1 MYVISKHRR
10 YPNHTGSGRQTV
22 TLRSNSRSVH
32 SRLCL
37 EMHPVVWASSYSKQ
51 CTNYALKCAQL
62 SCLNRMTC
70 RDTSL
75 FANVSNTEGTT
86 ALMLIDGKS
95 MRVVMPLI
103 LIDGKSV
110 RDLTALM
117 LIDGESMRD
126 LTALML
132 IDDMFVRQR
141 SESALTD

>member
-1 MYVISKHRR
+1 
-10 YPNHTGSGRQTV
+10 
-22 TLRSNSRSVH
+22 
-32 SRLCL
+32 
-37 EMHPVVWASSYSKQ
+37 
-51 CTNYALKCAQL
+51 
-62 SCLNRMTC
+62 MTC

-103 LIDGKSV
+103 LIDG
-110 RDLTALM
+110 
-117 LIDGESMRD
+117 ESMRD

>member
-10 YPNHTGSGRQTV
+10 YPNHTGSGRQPV

-37 EMHPVVWASSYSKQ
+37 EVHPVVLASSYSKQ

-70 RDTSL
+70 SDTSL

-117 LIDGESMRD
+117 LID
-126 LTALML
+126 
-132 IDDMFVRQR
+132 DMFVRQR